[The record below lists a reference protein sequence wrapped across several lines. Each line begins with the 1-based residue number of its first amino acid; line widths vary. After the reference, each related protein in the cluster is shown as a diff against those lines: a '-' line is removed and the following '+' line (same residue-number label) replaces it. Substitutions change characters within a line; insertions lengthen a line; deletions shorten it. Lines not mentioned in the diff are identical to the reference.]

1 MNNPAM
7 RDQPRARGIRPFLTA
22 AASLVAASACVSLPS
37 SAHARELQRVDA
49 LKAGYLFNF
58 LKFVEWPPLAPAD
71 ILTICLLGE
80 SGVYEEISTGLAEK
94 RVGARRLVARRIAAA
109 EPLAQCQVLYI
120 DAGQFAAV
128 SDVIVARPTAL
139 LTVSDA
145 PDFLRNGGIIALFDE
160 GNRLRFRISVD
171 NARRADLRISS
182 NLLQLASAV
191 EREG

>member
-1 MNNPAM
+1 M

-22 AASLVAASACVSLPS
+22 AVLAAASALVSLPAS
-37 SAHARELQRVDA
+37 HAREAQRADA

-58 LKFVEWPPLAPAD
+58 LKFVDWPPLVPTD
-71 ILTICLLGE
+71 TLTVCLLGE
-80 SGVYEEISTGLAEK
+80 SSVYEEMAAGLSDK
-94 RVGARRLVARRIAAA
+94 RLGTRQLVARRLAAA
-109 EPLAQCQVLYI
+109 EPTAPCQVLYI
-120 DAGQFAAV
+120 DAGQFPAAA
-128 SDVIVARPTAL
+128 DLIVTRPAAL

-171 NARRADLRISS
+171 NARHAKLRISS
-182 NLLQLASAV
+182 HLLQLASAV

>member
-1 MNNPAM
+1 M

-22 AASLVAASACVSLPS
+22 AASLVAASAWVSLPS
-37 SAHARELQRVDA
+37 AQAREPQRVDG

-71 ILTICLLGE
+71 ILTLCLLGE
-80 SGVYEEISTGLAEK
+80 SGVYEAIAEGLAEK
-94 RVGARRLVARRIAAA
+94 RVGARRIVARRISPA

-120 DAGQFAAV
+120 DAGQFATV
-128 SDVIVARPTAL
+128 SGLIAARPTAL

-145 PDFLRNGGIIALFDE
+145 PDFLHNGGIISLFDE

>member
-1 MNNPAM
+1 M

-22 AASLVAASACVSLPS
+22 ATSLAAASALVSLPPV
-37 SAHARELQRVDA
+37 HARDTQRADA

-58 LKFVEWPPLAPAD
+58 LKFVEWPPLVPAD
-71 ILTICLLGE
+71 VLTLCLLGG
-80 SGVYEEISTGLAEK
+80 SGVYDEISTALAEK
-94 RVGARRLVARRIAAA
+94 QLGARRLVARRITPA

-120 DAGQFAAV
+120 DATQLAAV
-128 SDVIVARPTAL
+128 SDVIVTPPTAL

-145 PDFLRNGGIIALFDE
+145 PDFLRSGGIIALFDE

-182 NLLQLASAV
+182 NLLQLASSV